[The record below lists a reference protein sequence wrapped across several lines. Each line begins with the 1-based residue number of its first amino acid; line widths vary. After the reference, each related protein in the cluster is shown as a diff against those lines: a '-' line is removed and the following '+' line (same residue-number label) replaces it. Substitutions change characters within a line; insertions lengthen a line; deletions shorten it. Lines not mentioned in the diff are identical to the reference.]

1 MNTVQI
7 NEKIFSVSVADNY
20 TAWQQGLGGKD
31 GLTEDEGM
39 LFVYPLPSRQVFWMK
54 GMKFSID
61 IIFADETGKVVAVHR
76 NCAVEP
82 EHDIINSKKYPS
94 YHPIRYALEVNAG
107 SANDVNIDDMLIVT

>member
-20 TAWQQGLGGKD
+20 TSWSQGLGGVESLSD
-31 GLTEDEGM
+31 EDGM

-76 NCAVEP
+76 NCAVDDNG
-82 EHDIINSKKYPS
+82 DIINMKKYPS

-107 SANDVNIDDMLIVT
+107 LANDVNIDDLLIVT